1 MYNYKIGNKE
11 ITFKINLGVIKRLE
25 AKLKRPYQ
33 KIMEDFDSL
42 IIEDKLAF
50 LWLCAEKDPDN
61 VFPESAFTELC
72 LDNLSS
78 SELLKILS
86 ILVRKDQQPTKS
98 IEEIEK
104 EYEKNLEDAENFQK
118 TAMEQLMKKT
128 FAQ

>member
-1 MYNYKIGNKE
+1 MYNYKIGEKE
-11 ITFKINLGVIKRLE
+11 FTFKINLGVIKRLE

-42 IIEDKLAF
+42 VIEDKLAF

-61 VFPESAFTELC
+61 VISESVFTELC

-86 ILVRKDQQPTKS
+86 VLVRKDQQPTKS